1 MKEAK
6 HYDLGELPPES
17 SAAQALEFINENRDR
32 MIRFA
37 HVRGA
42 GWLAEEAVQDAMTN
56 LYRRR
61 DDLHAQNISG
71 LATVTV
77 LNKARDFARMNRRCG
92 IPVSLEDPEYHFAG
106 EENLEDRVIEKL
118 QLEEV
123 QETIASLL
131 PIHQEVILLA
141 SEGYTQSEM
150 AELLNVNQGTI
161 KSRLSRGR
169 DELKRRLA
177 TQSST
182 S

>member
-6 HYDLGELPPES
+6 RYDLGELSPES
-17 SAAQALEFINENRDR
+17 PAAQALEFINENRDR
-32 MIRFA
+32 MVRFA

-42 GWLAEEAVQDAMTN
+42 GWLAEEAVQEAMTN

-61 DDLHAQNISG
+61 DDLHADNVPG

-77 LNKARDFARMNRRCG
+77 LNKAGDFARIDRRRG
-92 IPVSLEDPEYHFAG
+92 IPVSLEDHEYHLAG
-106 EENLEDRVIEKL
+106 EEDPEVTALEKM

-123 QETIASLL
+123 QKTIASLPL
-131 PIHQEVILLA
+131 IHQEVILFT
-141 SEGYTQSEM
+141 SEGYTYAEM
-150 AELLNVNQGTI
+150 AEMLNVSQGTI

-169 DELKRRLA
+169 EELRRRLD